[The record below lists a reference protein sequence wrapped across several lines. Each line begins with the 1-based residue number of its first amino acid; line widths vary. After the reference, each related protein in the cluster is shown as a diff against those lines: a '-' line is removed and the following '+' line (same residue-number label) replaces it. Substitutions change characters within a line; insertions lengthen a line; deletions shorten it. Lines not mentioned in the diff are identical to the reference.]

1 MAAFAQ
7 CIQKQTCGENC
18 PRAPLPG
25 SSWYTA
31 RRAWN
36 GSCSCPDASV
46 SYAAL
51 IDQNNSC
58 LNTLVSYAYMPE
70 SQAQRDTCLAE
81 YIQADQSATVAML
94 VVYFGVPFCL
104 LCAVLLRKHGWEK
117 KVATQPVVASSF
129 ERHPAHLSFQ
139 NVRYVVTTKD
149 GAKDILKS
157 ITAEFTPGT
166 LTAIM
171 GPSGC
176 GKSSLLDI
184 LAQRG
189 RGQGPGVSARILVNG
204 VKRGNG
210 YKRISAYVE
219 QFDALFP
226 HLTVREMLM
235 FSAELRLDAD
245 SEERVRAVERVIAD
259 LELARCADLLIGDP
273 AGVRGISGG
282 QSRRVTVGVEL
293 LGKPSLLFL
302 DEPTTGLDSA
312 SAMQLVKT
320 LKGIAQAGCTV
331 AATIHQPRSATFAM
345 FDCLLLMKA
354 GHVVYSGALAAVP
367 AYLAKV
373 GVKVPPKVN
382 LADFLVDMMYDEATA
397 DIEKPAAVD
406 NTAVDRL
413 QDAWATSAEA
423 RRLYGRVVA
432 PLNMPPPFKEYN
444 KSKGENYARPL
455 WMQVDILLRRG
466 YVNMARN
473 RGFFVALAMQNAQ
486 FIFYA
491 LLFLGLRTQSLPVGL
506 AGYNPQ
512 MQYIRNF
519 LYQVMN
525 TVCILEAVII
535 ASAFVEKRIFLRE
548 HAAGAYS
555 LYAYHSAWFI
565 RLQVD
570 AIYKGLL
577 AAVLCYFAPPMIVSA
592 PAFFFFAVT
601 LMVVS
606 TVGSS
611 LGFFMAMA
619 FGDAEGA
626 SNVHN
631 SIIGF
636 VGVYCGFYLP
646 SRLIPI
652 FTLWAYYVSFLTYA
666 FEALELN
673 QFGPCA
679 SYPVKA
685 FELSLNLNMNKWTNL
700 LVVMAWGIGFHLLAV
715 GVSVARLRTRKIGD
729 MQPFEQPDSASD
741 NGVVEM
747 IPPVLNPAPSVAKPV
762 VMTRNDGANA
772 LAQV

>member
-1 MAAFAQ
+1 MAFSQ
-7 CIQKQTCGENC
+7 CIQKQTCGLNC

-36 GSCSCPDASV
+36 GSCSCPSASV
-46 SYAAL
+46 SYANL
-51 IDQNNSC
+51 IDANNSC

-70 SQAQRDTCLAE
+70 SQAQRDTCRAAQYL
-81 YIQADQSATVAML
+81 QADQSATVAML
-94 VVYFGVPFCL
+94 VLYFGVPLAL
-104 LCAVLLRKHGWEK
+104 LCVVFLRKCGWGK
-117 KVATQPVVASSF
+117 KAARLPVAASSS
-129 ERHPAHLSFQ
+129 ERHAAHLSFQ
-139 NVRYVVTTKD
+139 NVRYVVPIKGGTKE
-149 GAKDILKS
+149 ILKG
-157 ITAEFTPGT
+157 ITAEFTPGS
-166 LTAIM
+166 LTAVM

-189 RGQGPGVSARILVNG
+189 RGQGAGVSARILVNG

-245 SEERVRAVERVIAD
+245 AEERLRAVERVITD
-259 LELARCADLLIGDP
+259 LELTRCADSLIGDP

-354 GHVVYSGALAAVP
+354 GHVVYSGALSAVP

-373 GVKVPPKVN
+373 GVQVPPKVN
-382 LADFLVDMMYDEATA
+382 LADFLVDMMYDDAA
-397 DIEKPAAVD
+397 GDMPAALD
-406 NTAVDRL
+406 TAVVDRL
-413 QDAWATSAEA
+413 QDAWATSVEA
-423 RRLYGRVVA
+423 RQLHGRVVA
-432 PLNMPPPFKEYN
+432 PANMPPPFKEYN
-444 KSKGENYARPL
+444 ESTGENFARPV

-491 LLFLGLRTQSLPVGL
+491 LLFLGLRTQSIPIGL
-506 AGYNPQ
+506 AGYDPQ

-577 AAVLCYFAPPMIVSA
+577 AAVLCYFAPPMIISA

-619 FGDAEGA
+619 FSDAEGA

-679 SYPVKA
+679 SYSVKA

-700 LVVMAWGIGFHLLAV
+700 LVVMAWGIGFHLLAI
-715 GVSVARLRTRKIGD
+715 GVSMARLRTRKIGD
-729 MQPFEQPDSASD
+729 MQPGGPSDSSD
-741 NGVVEM
+741 GVVEM
-747 IPPVLNPAPSVAKPV
+747 TPPVLNAAPSAAKPV
-762 VMTRNDGANA
+762 ASDA